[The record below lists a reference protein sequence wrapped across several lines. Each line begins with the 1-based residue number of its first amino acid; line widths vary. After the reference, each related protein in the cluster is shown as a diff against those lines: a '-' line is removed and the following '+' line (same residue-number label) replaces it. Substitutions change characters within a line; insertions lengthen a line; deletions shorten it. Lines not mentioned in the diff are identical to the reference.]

1 MLSYIRDFHNNYIH
15 DQCNEFGASIK
26 NLHVFNPSNKQ
37 DIYMLLLQQTNKIS
51 ICYYYV
57 LCQG

>member
-37 DIYMLLLQQTNKIS
+37 DIYMLLLCIMS
-51 ICYYYV
+51 GVIDE
-57 LCQG
+57 